1 MEKQVKDSPARST
14 NLDRIK
20 YVAFILSFYTYF
32 AGALYFYGMMSSLG
46 FRGASL
52 DSIFSPLVYSQ
63 YFVADILSKTFILQD
78 LKVLFFPLQNT
89 LIVTVL
95 IFATALLIHYKVW
108 EKLSLKINRRR
119 QIKEPLVKRNLP
131 LASLLTFPLVYF
143 GQLLTLVAL
152 LVLLSLIALPLFTPY
167 SMGEIAGRKIL
178 EHNNGEVCKNFDWNS
193 EEYNAKNIV
202 LSCDRIRVTKS
213 GKSVIGSVIHTDQ
226 KFVYAVTNDLL
237 IRVKDDQVVSCAAK
251 QFKQE
256 KQALKQQ
263 NSELTSMSCEELY
276 LLNSEGTM

>member
-1 MEKQVKDSPARST
+1 
-14 NLDRIK
+14 
-20 YVAFILSFYTYF
+20 
-32 AGALYFYGMMSSLG
+32 MSSLG

-108 EKLSLKINRRR
+108 EKLSVKINRKR

-152 LVLLSLIALPLFTPY
+152 LVLLSLIAIPLFTPY

-193 EEYNAKNIV
+193 EEYEAKNIV

-226 KFVYAVTNDLL
+226 KFIYAVTNDLL

-256 KQALKQQ
+256 KQTLKQQ
-263 NSELTSMSCEELY
+263 NKELTSMSCEELY
-276 LLNSEGTM
+276 LPNSEGTR

>member
-1 MEKQVKDSPARST
+1 MEKQVKDTPVHST

-20 YVAFILSFYTYF
+20 YVTFVLSFYTYF

-78 LKVLFFPLQNT
+78 LKVLFLPLQNT

-108 EKLSLKINRRR
+108 EKISVKVNRRR
-119 QIKEPLVKRNLP
+119 KIKEPLVKRNLP

-152 LVLLSLIALPLFTPY
+152 LVLLSLIAIPLFTPY

-193 EEYNAKNIV
+193 KEYEAKNIV

-256 KQALKQQ
+256 KQTLKQQ
-263 NSELTSMSCEELY
+263 NREVISMSCEELY
-276 LLNSEGTM
+276 LPNSEGTR

>member
-1 MEKQVKDSPARST
+1 MEKQVKDTPVRST

-20 YVAFILSFYTYF
+20 YVAFVLSFYTYF

-78 LKVLFFPLQNT
+78 LKVLFLPLQNT

-108 EKLSLKINRRR
+108 GKISVKVNRRR
-119 QIKEPLVKRNLP
+119 KIKEPLVKRNLP

-152 LVLLSLIALPLFTPY
+152 LVLLSLIAIPLFTPY

-193 EEYNAKNIV
+193 KEYEAKNIV

-256 KQALKQQ
+256 KQTLKQQ
-263 NSELTSMSCEELY
+263 NRELISMSCEELY
-276 LLNSEGTM
+276 LPNSEGTR

>member
-1 MEKQVKDSPARST
+1 MEKQVKDSPVRST

-20 YVAFILSFYTYF
+20 YVAFVLSFYTYF

-108 EKLSLKINRRR
+108 EKLSVKINRRR
-119 QIKEPLVKRNLP
+119 QIKEPLVRRNLP

-152 LVLLSLIALPLFTPY
+152 LVLLSLIAIPLFTPY

-193 EEYNAKNIV
+193 EEYKAKNIV

-213 GKSVIGSVIHTDQ
+213 GKSVTGSVIHTDQ

-263 NSELTSMSCEELY
+263 NRELTSMSCEELY
-276 LLNSEGTM
+276 LPNSEGTR